1 MRITK
6 LDINRRNER
15 TNFLRAFSL
24 LVISILLVLSLAA
37 CSNKNPAVTPSA
49 TSVSTTSAV
58 ISTTTASSTTA
69 VATTTSAATNQN
81 DLLGQANNA
90 ANAIEKV
97 VAAPPT
103 ASSISDSQTS
113 ANTTNSSTPTAST
126 AISAD
131 QQESN
136 TVVGVVQNVSP
147 AVVTVYN
154 KVAQSQV
161 SSGNDPFGNGGGNNG
176 QGGNGQ
182 GGNGNSQ
189 GGSSSNGFVTQGI
202 GSGVIIDK
210 QGYIVTNAH
219 VVEGAQQVQVAYNDG
234 KQLVTAKVVGS
245 DQLGDIAVLKVD
257 GTVPAV
263 ATLGD
268 SSKVQVGETVVAI
281 GSALGNFRNSAS
293 KGIVSGLNRT
303 VDELQST
310 DVYIQTDAPINH
322 GNSGGPLV
330 DLNGQV
336 IGINTAVLRSTSGTG
351 GNSNDV
357 AEGLG
362 FAIPSNTVKYIVN
375 QLIQT
380 GTVTRPYFGI
390 TYEMISPAIAGTEYA
405 GESVPAVEGAW
416 VHGNNNQSGVVAG
429 GPADQA
435 GLKDNDVITAI
446 DSTTLDDNHPLVS
459 VLQNYKPGDTIKL
472 TVQRGNQTLT
482 LSLTLGSRPKG
493 Q

>member
-1 MRITK
+1 MRTTK
-6 LDINRRNER
+6 IDFSRPAKRPG
-15 TNFLRAFSL
+15 FVRAFSL
-24 LVISILLVLSLAA
+24 LIISILLVVSLAA
-37 CSNKNPAVTPSA
+37 CGNKVTTSTPSA
-49 TSVSTTSAV
+49 TSVSTTTAV
-58 ISTTTASSTTA
+58 SST
-69 VATTTSAATNQN
+69 ATTTSAASSSN
-81 DLLGQANNA
+81 LLGQASNA
-90 ANAIEKV
+90 ANAVEKV
-97 VAAPPT
+97 VAAAPT
-103 ASSISDSQTS
+103 TQAVVSDGQ
-113 ANTTNSSTPTAST
+113 AAATTA
-126 AISAD
+126 AVSAD

-154 KVAQSQV
+154 KVAQSQAANN
-161 SSGNDPFGNGGGNNG
+161 SNNPF
-176 QGGNGQ
+176 
-182 GGNGNSQ
+182 GGNGNGS
-189 GGSSSNGFVTQGI
+189 GPNNNNGSSSSGNGFVTQGI

-234 KQLVTAKVVGS
+234 KQLVTAKVVGT

-281 GSALGNFRNSAS
+281 GAALGNFRNSAS

-303 VDELQST
+303 IDELQST

-351 GNSNDV
+351 GGSNDV

-362 FAIPSNTVKYIVN
+362 FAIPSNTVKYIVD
-375 QLIQT
+375 QLIQS
-380 GTVTRPYFGI
+380 GAVARPYFGI
-390 TYEMISPAIAGTEYA
+390 TYEMISPAIAGTQYA

-416 VHGNNNQSGVVAG
+416 IHGNNNQSGVVAG
-429 GPADQA
+429 GPADKA

-446 DSTTLDDNHPLVS
+446 DTTTLDDNHPLVS

-472 TVQRGNQTLT
+472 TVQRGSQTLT
-482 LSLTLGSRPKG
+482 LNLTLGSRPKG